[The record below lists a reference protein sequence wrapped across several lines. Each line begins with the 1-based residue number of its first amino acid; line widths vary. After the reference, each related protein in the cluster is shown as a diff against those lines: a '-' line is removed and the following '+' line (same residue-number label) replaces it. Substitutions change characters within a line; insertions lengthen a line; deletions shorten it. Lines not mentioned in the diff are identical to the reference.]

1 MTEKYDID
9 RDEEH
14 LSGLDQQFMDGLKR
28 MEAGDIDAAAE
39 TFRRILTVEPRLA
52 EPRIELSRILMETA
66 QLGEAE
72 AEIREAIRIL
82 ENGGQWID
90 GLAENQVLS
99 VAYGLLAETLR
110 VVSEGDEL
118 VFGDPDTWRNVVEE
132 AHAAFRKARELDP
145 ENAHAD
151 YWAGG
156 FDVDAGRQDDAD
168 LEN

>member
-39 TFRRILTVEPRLA
+39 TFRRILIVEPRLA

-156 FDVDAGRQDDAD
+156 FDIDAGRQDDAD
-168 LEN
+168 LDN